1 MMRGFDSTFPT
12 PAPIRNIQTVGQPA
26 TSFRAL
32 SFSVRWTI
40 DRQKRNDRLVPLTLR
55 LFYFRATEYFMLA
68 WLPCQ

>member
-32 SFSVRWTI
+32 SFSVQWT
-40 DRQKRNDRLVPLTLR
+40 LTDKKETI
-55 LFYFRATEYFMLA
+55 A
-68 WLPCQ
+68 